1 MALLWT
7 RILPLLDR
15 PECIAR
21 TRNPRQIDLRTF
33 FLSATHTATSPVASP
48 GERATHTFSLVS
60 LQRTRVGLLLRHTDG
75 SQHVENRL
83 ALDFQFPC

>member
-1 MALLWT
+1 MALLWP

-15 PECIAR
+15 PQRVAR
-21 TRNPRQIDLRTF
+21 PRNAGQVDLWPL
-33 FLSATHTATSPVASP
+33 FLSATRTAAPPVASP
-48 GERATHTFSLVS
+48 GERATHTFGLVS
-60 LQRTRVGLLLRHTDG
+60 LQRTRMRLLLRHTDG